1 VGDLVVQVGFFSLGR
16 ARNRWRRYGQL
27 IATRSADGE
36 GIDEFALVVRLP
48 ELKNNL
54 HSQFS
59 VSSDFAIRAI
69 ASNFVD
75 VTTSFLLFGSRKCA
89 THLSDVLVPLP
100 TGSIRTWLIV
110 SRIGPVLTSPL
121 L

>member
-1 VGDLVVQVGFFSLGR
+1 M
-16 ARNRWRRYGQL
+16 
-27 IATRSADGE
+27 
-36 GIDEFALVVRLP
+36 VVRLP

-75 VTTSFLLFGSRKCA
+75 VTTSFLLFGSRKYA
-89 THLSDVLVPLP
+89 THLSDILLPLP
-100 TGSIRTWLIV
+100 TGFDPNMADCEQDWTGFNVAAVVVVRWKQF
-110 SRIGPVLTSPL
+110 
-121 L
+121 